1 MEENLQITR
10 RYFQL
15 VLRQF
20 RHRAG
25 LTQEQVA
32 EKIGVSVTYV
42 GLMETGKKWPNV
54 DMIFKLAK
62 ALGVRPV
69 ELIQALD
76 DEAEKS
82 R

>member
-1 MEENLQITR
+1 MEENPQITR
-10 RYFQL
+10 RYFQH
-15 VLRQF
+15 VLRHF
-20 RHRAG
+20 RREAG
-25 LTQEQVA
+25 ITQEVLA
-32 EKIGVSVTYV
+32 DRIGVSVTYV

-54 DMIFKLAK
+54 DMIFKLAS